1 MHRKWTLVSRFLVT
15 TGLRCVSSVPE
26 NAEAIS
32 FDLLTPRLTRP
43 GPDQLTQ

>member
-1 MHRKWTLVSRFLVT
+1 MDACVALSGDNRITLRRF
-15 TGLRCVSSVPE
+15 RAE